1 MTSDRSNITTER
13 EFIHA
18 KHHKGIF
25 LSRKL
30 IKSGL
35 IVSIMTLIS
44 RVLGLV
50 RDVVIANVMGAG
62 AMADVFLFANKIP
75 NFFRRLFAEGA
86 FAQAFVPVLSEY
98 HTKDEVNAQNQYDN
112 KKNNQLSNQDVTLE
126 DSLKE
131 TRRLIAQVSGTLGV
145 IITLVTLFGMLASP
159 LFVILFGGGWFVD
172 WLNNGSDSVGGE
184 KFELAADLLK
194 ITFPYLWFISFTAL
208 AGAVLN
214 TMGRFAVAAFTPVL
228 LNIAIILMAIY
239 GADYTQSPAHALAW
253 GVFLGG
259 LVQFLFQMPFL
270 YKAGVLVKPC
280 WSWHSNGV
288 IKIRKLIIPALFGVS
303 VTQINL
309 LLDTLIASFLITGS
323 ISWLYY
329 ADRLLEFPL
338 GLFGIGI
345 ATVVLP
351 SLAKLHSKNDPK
363 QFTAT
368 LDWGIKVISLFG
380 WPALAGLMV
389 LAQPIIMVLFMRG
402 EFSQTDVIQVS
413 MALFAYLSGL
423 LSFMFIKVLAP
434 GYYARQDTKTPVKI
448 GIKAMVANMA
458 FNLMLAPFFGY
469 VGLAIATTLS
479 ATLNAWLLYRG
490 LKQAQIY
497 HLSSHTKVFIG
508 KLMLA
513 ASVMA
518 LVVYQLS
525 PDFDAWLSMLFFKQ
539 ILQLAFCIGAG
550 CASYFL
556 VIFLLGVRFSD
567 FTVKS

>member
-1 MTSDRSNITTER
+1 
-13 EFIHA
+13 
-18 KHHKGIF
+18 
-25 LSRKL
+25 
-30 IKSGL
+30 
-35 IVSIMTLIS
+35 MTLIS

-50 RDVVIANVMGAG
+50 RDVVIANVMGSG
-62 AMADVFLFANKIP
+62 VMADVFLFANKIP

-98 HTKDEVNAQNQYDN
+98 HTKDEAKAKIKSQVGD
-112 KKNNQLSNQDVTLE
+112 DVSS
-126 DSLKE
+126 DIAIDE
-131 TRRLIAQVSGTLGV
+131 TRRLISQVSGTLGV

-159 LFVILFGGGWFVD
+159 LFVVLFGGGWFVD
-172 WLNNGSDSVGGE
+172 WFSNGPESVGGE
-184 KFELAADLLK
+184 KFELASSLLK

-239 GADYTQSPAHALAW
+239 GAEYTQSPAYALAW
-253 GVFLGG
+253 GVFAGG
-259 LVQFLFQMPFL
+259 LVQFLFQIPFM

-288 IKIRKLIIPALFGVS
+288 TKIRKLIIPALFGVS

-309 LLDTLIASFLITGS
+309 LLDTLIASFLVTGS

-345 ATVVLP
+345 ATVILP
-351 SLAKLHSKNDPK
+351 SLSKLHSKNSAGE
-363 QFTAT
+363 FTAT

-402 EFSQTDVIQVS
+402 EFSQNDVLQVS

-448 GIKAMVANMA
+448 GIIAMVANMG

-469 VGLAIATTLS
+469 VGLAIATTMS

-490 LKQAQIY
+490 LKQAGVY
-497 HLSSHTKVFIG
+497 SLSKETKFFIG
-508 KLMLA
+508 KLMLSA
-513 ASVMA
+513 AVMA
-518 LVVYQLS
+518 MAVYQLS
-525 PDFDAWLSMLFFKQ
+525 NDFDVWLTMAFTEQ
-539 ILQLAFCIGAG
+539 ILQLILCIGGG
-550 CASYFL
+550 CISYFFT
-556 VIFLLGVRFSD
+556 IALLGVRLND
-567 FTVKS
+567 FKVKNNS

>member
-1 MTSDRSNITTER
+1 MS
-13 EFIHA
+13 
-18 KHHKGIF
+18 K
-25 LSRKL
+25 KL
-30 IKSGL
+30 IKSGV
-35 IVSIMTLIS
+35 IVSAMTLVS

-98 HTKDEVNAQNQYDN
+98 HTKDEINAESRGHVDN
-112 KKNNQLSNQDVTLE
+112 NGKLDV
-126 DSLKE
+126 SLDE

-145 IITLVTLFGMLASP
+145 IITLVTFFGMLASP

-172 WLNNGSDSVGGE
+172 WFHNGPESVGGE
-184 KFELAADLLK
+184 KFELASSLLK

-228 LNIAIILMAIY
+228 LNIAIILMAVY
-239 GADYTQSPAHALAW
+239 GAEYTQSPAYALAW
-253 GVFLGG
+253 GVFFGG
-259 LVQFLFQMPFL
+259 LIQFVFQIPFL

-280 WSWHSNGV
+280 WSWHSKGV
-288 IKIRKLIIPALFGVS
+288 TKIRKLIIPALFGVS

-345 ATVVLP
+345 ATVILP
-351 SLAKLHSKNDPK
+351 SLAKLHSKNSNTE
-363 QFTAT
+363 FTAT
-368 LDWGIKVISLFG
+368 LDWGIKIISLFG

-402 EFSQTDVIQVS
+402 EFSQETVIQVS
-413 MALFAYLSGL
+413 YALFAYLSGL

-448 GIKAMVANMA
+448 GIIAMVSNMA
-458 FNLMLAPFFGY
+458 FNLMLAPFFGF
-469 VGLAIATTLS
+469 VGLAIATTMS

-490 LKQAQIY
+490 LKQAGVY
-497 HLSSHTKVFIG
+497 YLSKSTKVFIG
-508 KLMLA
+508 KLVLSA
-513 ASVMA
+513 LVMA
-518 LVVYQLS
+518 GVLYQLS
-525 PDFDAWLSMLFFKQ
+525 NDFDVWLAMSFTEQ
-539 ILQLAFCIGAG
+539 VQQLIVCIGGG
-550 CASYFL
+550 CLSYF
-556 VIFLLGVRFSD
+556 VMIALLGVRLGD
-567 FTVKS
+567 FKVKN

>member
-1 MTSDRSNITTER
+1 MS
-13 EFIHA
+13 
-18 KHHKGIF
+18 K
-25 LSRKL
+25 KL

-35 IVSIMTLIS
+35 IVSAMTLIS

-62 AMADVFLFANKIP
+62 VMADVFLFANKIP

-98 HTKDEVNAQNQYDN
+98 HTRDEKIALINRDN
-112 KKNNQLSNQDVTLE
+112 NKNVIEEEQVI
-126 DSLKE
+126 SLDE

-145 IITLVTLFGMLASP
+145 VITLVTLFGMLASP
-159 LFVILFGGGWFVD
+159 LFVMLFGGGWFLD
-172 WLNNGSDSVGGE
+172 WLNNGSTSVGGE
-184 KFELAADLLK
+184 KFELAASLLK

-214 TMGRFAVAAFTPVL
+214 TLGQFAVAAFTPVL
-228 LNIAIILMAIY
+228 LNIAIIIMAIY
-239 GADYTQSPAHALAW
+239 GAEYTQSPAYALAW

-259 LVQFLFQMPFL
+259 LIQFLFQIPFL
-270 YKAGVLVKPC
+270 FKANVLVKPC
-280 WSWHSNGV
+280 WSWHSQGV
-288 IKIRKLIIPALFGVS
+288 TKIRKLIVPALFGVS

-351 SLAKLHSKNDPK
+351 SLSKLHSKNDPK
-363 QFTAT
+363 QFSAT

-402 EFSQTDVIQVS
+402 EFSQTDVLQVS

-448 GIKAMVANMA
+448 GIKAMVANMV

-469 VGLAIATTLS
+469 VGLAIATTMS
-479 ATLNAWLLYRG
+479 ATLNAWMLYRG
-490 LKQAQIY
+490 LKQANIY
-497 HLSSHTKVFIG
+497 HISINTKIFIG

-518 LVVYQLS
+518 AVVYQLS
-525 PDFDAWLSMLFFKQ
+525 ADFKVWLSMAFLEQ
-539 ILQLAFCIGAG
+539 IFQLVLCISVG
-550 CASYFL
+550 CLTYFIM
-556 VIFLLGVRFSD
+556 IFLLGIRLGD
-567 FTVKS
+567 FKVKN

>member
-1 MTSDRSNITTER
+1 
-13 EFIHA
+13 
-18 KHHKGIF
+18 
-25 LSRKL
+25 LSKKL
-30 IKSGL
+30 IKSGA
-35 IVSIMTLIS
+35 IVSFMTLVS

-50 RDVVIANVMGAG
+50 RDVVIANLMGAG

-98 HTKDEVNAQNQYDN
+98 HSQDEKNSLRQNTNNALMNA
-112 KKNNQLSNQDVTLE
+112 KV
-126 DSLKE
+126 SLDE

-159 LFVILFGGGWFVD
+159 LFVVLFGGGWFIE
-172 WLNNGSDSVGGE
+172 WLNSGPESVGGE
-184 KFELAADLLK
+184 KFELAASLLK
-194 ITFPYLWFISFTAL
+194 VTFPYLWFISFTAL

-214 TMGRFAVAAFTPVL
+214 TMGKFAVAAFTPVL
-228 LNIAIILMAIY
+228 LNIVIILMAIY
-239 GADYTQSPAHALAW
+239 GAEYTDSPAYALAW
-253 GVFLGG
+253 GVFIGG
-259 LVQFLFQMPFL
+259 LIQFLFQIPFL

-280 WSWHSNGV
+280 WSWHSKGV
-288 IKIRKLIIPALFGVS
+288 TKIRKLIVPALFGVS

-351 SLAKLHSKNDPK
+351 SLSKLHSNNDPK
-363 QFTAT
+363 QFSAT
-368 LDWGIKVISLFG
+368 LDWGIKVISFFG

-402 EFSQTDVIQVS
+402 EFSQADVLQVS

-458 FNLMLAPFFGY
+458 FNLMLAPFFGF

-479 ATLNAWLLYRG
+479 ATLNAWMLYRG
-490 LKQAQIY
+490 LKQAKIY
-497 HLSSHTKVFIG
+497 HLAKSTKIFMG
-508 KLMLA
+508 KLIFA

-518 LVVYQLS
+518 LVVHQLS
-525 PDFDAWLSMLFFKQ
+525 NDFEVWLNMTFFEQ
-539 ILQLAFCIGAG
+539 VTQLVLCISVG
-550 CASYFL
+550 CLSYFIM
-556 VIFLLGVRFSD
+556 IFVLGVRFKD
-567 FTVKS
+567 FKVES

>member
-1 MTSDRSNITTER
+1 
-13 EFIHA
+13 
-18 KHHKGIF
+18 
-25 LSRKL
+25 LSKKL
-30 IKSGL
+30 IKSGV
-35 IVSIMTLIS
+35 IVSAMTLVS

-98 HTKDEVNAQNQYDN
+98 HTKDEINAESRGHVDN
-112 KKNNQLSNQDVTLE
+112 NGKLDV
-126 DSLKE
+126 SLDE

-145 IITLVTLFGMLASP
+145 IITLVTFFGMLASP

-172 WLNNGSDSVGGE
+172 WFHNGPESVGGE
-184 KFELAADLLK
+184 KFELASSLLK

-228 LNIAIILMAIY
+228 LNIAIILMAVY
-239 GADYTQSPAHALAW
+239 GAEYTQSPAYALAW
-253 GVFLGG
+253 GVFFGG
-259 LVQFLFQMPFL
+259 LIQFVFQIPFL

-280 WSWHSNGV
+280 WSWHSKGV
-288 IKIRKLIIPALFGVS
+288 TKIRKLIIPALFGVS

-345 ATVVLP
+345 ATVILP
-351 SLAKLHSKNDPK
+351 SLAKLHSKNSNTE
-363 QFTAT
+363 FTAT
-368 LDWGIKVISLFG
+368 LDWGIKIISLFG

-402 EFSQTDVIQVS
+402 EFSQETVIQVS
-413 MALFAYLSGL
+413 YALFAYLSGL

-448 GIKAMVANMA
+448 GIIAMVSNMA
-458 FNLMLAPFFGY
+458 FNLMLAPFFGF
-469 VGLAIATTLS
+469 VGLAIATTMS

-490 LKQAQIY
+490 LKQAGVY
-497 HLSSHTKVFIG
+497 YLSKSTKVFIG
-508 KLMLA
+508 KLVLSA
-513 ASVMA
+513 LVMA

-525 PDFDAWLSMLFFKQ
+525 NDFDVWLAMSFTEQ
-539 ILQLAFCIGAG
+539 VQQLIVCIGCG
-550 CASYFL
+550 CLSYF
-556 VIFLLGVRFSD
+556 VMIALLGVRLGD
-567 FTVKS
+567 FKVKN

>member
-1 MTSDRSNITTER
+1 
-13 EFIHA
+13 
-18 KHHKGIF
+18 
-25 LSRKL
+25 
-30 IKSGL
+30 
-35 IVSIMTLIS
+35 MTLIS

-50 RDVVIANVMGAG
+50 RDVVIANVMGSG
-62 AMADVFLFANKIP
+62 VMADVFLFANKIP
-75 NFFRRLFAEGA
+75 NFLRRLFAEGA

-98 HTKDEVNAQNQYDN
+98 QVKDEEHSETSKQQNQHE
-112 KKNNQLSNQDVTLE
+112 Q
-126 DSLKE
+126 
-131 TRRLIAQVSGTLGV
+131 TRLLIAQVSGTLGV
-145 IITLVTLFGMLASP
+145 IITWVTLFGMIASPVVVALFGFGWFMDWYNDAPGAEKFDLAS
-159 LFVILFGGGWFVD
+159 
-172 WLNNGSDSVGGE
+172 N
-184 KFELAADLLK
+184 LLK

-228 LNIAIILMAIY
+228 LNIAIICMAIW
-239 GADYTQSPAHALAW
+239 GAPFTQSPAHALAW

-259 LVQFLFQMPFL
+259 LIQFIFQIPFL
-270 YKAGVLVKPC
+270 YKAGMLVKPK
-280 WSWHSNGV
+280 WAWQSEGV
-288 IKIRKLIIPALFGVS
+288 RKIRKLIIPALFGVS

-351 SLAKLHSKNDPK
+351 SLSKLHSKNNPSEFK
-363 QFTAT
+363 AT
-368 LDWGIKVISLFG
+368 LDWGLRVVSFFG

-402 EFSQTDVIQVS
+402 EFSQQDVLQVS

-458 FNLMLAPFFGY
+458 FNLMLAPFLGY
-469 VGLAIATTLS
+469 VGLALATTLS

-490 LKQAQIY
+490 LKSAGVYSLTTKTLIFIAKLVTSAAVMAIAVFQ
-497 HLSSHTKVFIG
+497 LSS
-508 KLMLA
+508 
-513 ASVMA
+513 
-518 LVVYQLS
+518 
-525 PDFDAWLSMLFFKQ
+525 DFDVWLVMSFIEQVQNLIMCI
-539 ILQLAFCIGAG
+539 ILGIITYLLMI
-550 CASYFL
+550 
-556 VIFLLGVRFSD
+556 ILLGVRLSD
-567 FTVKS
+567 FKVIKDEK

>member
-1 MTSDRSNITTER
+1 MS
-13 EFIHA
+13 
-18 KHHKGIF
+18 K
-25 LSRKL
+25 KL

-35 IVSIMTLIS
+35 IVSAMTLIS

-62 AMADVFLFANKIP
+62 VMADVFLFANKIP

-98 HTKDEVNAQNQYDN
+98 HTRDEKTALINRDN
-112 KKNNQLSNQDVTLE
+112 NKNVIEEEQVI
-126 DSLKE
+126 SLDE

-145 IITLVTLFGMLASP
+145 VITLVTLFGMLASP
-159 LFVILFGGGWFVD
+159 LFVMLFGGGWFLD
-172 WLNNGSDSVGGE
+172 WLNNGSTSVGGE
-184 KFELAADLLK
+184 KFELAASLLK

-214 TMGRFAVAAFTPVL
+214 TLGQFAVAAFTPVL
-228 LNIAIILMAIY
+228 LNIAIIIMAIY
-239 GADYTQSPAHALAW
+239 GAEYTQSPAYALAW

-259 LVQFLFQMPFL
+259 LIQFLFQIPFL
-270 YKAGVLVKPC
+270 FKANVLVKPC
-280 WSWHSNGV
+280 WSWHSQGV
-288 IKIRKLIIPALFGVS
+288 TKIRKLIVPALFGVS

-351 SLAKLHSKNDPK
+351 SLSKLHSKNDPK
-363 QFTAT
+363 QFSAT

-402 EFSQTDVIQVS
+402 EFSQTDVLQVS

-448 GIKAMVANMA
+448 GIKAMVANMV

-469 VGLAIATTLS
+469 VGLAIATTMS
-479 ATLNAWLLYRG
+479 ATLNAWMLYRG
-490 LKQAQIY
+490 LKQTNIY
-497 HLSSHTKVFIG
+497 HISINTKIFIG

-518 LVVYQLS
+518 AVVYQLS
-525 PDFDAWLSMLFFKQ
+525 ADFKVWLSMAFLEQ
-539 ILQLAFCIGAG
+539 IFQLVLCISVG
-550 CASYFL
+550 CLTYFIM
-556 VIFLLGVRFSD
+556 IFLLGIRLGD
-567 FTVKS
+567 FKVKN

>member
-1 MTSDRSNITTER
+1 MS
-13 EFIHA
+13 
-18 KHHKGIF
+18 K
-25 LSRKL
+25 KL
-30 IKSGL
+30 IRSGL
-35 IVSIMTLIS
+35 IVSAMTLIS

-62 AMADVFLFANKIP
+62 VMADVFLFANKIP

-98 HTKDEVNAQNQYDN
+98 HTRDEKSALIHTDKDNN
-112 KKNNQLSNQDVTLE
+112 KNVIEEEQVI
-126 DSLKE
+126 SLDE

-145 IITLVTLFGMLASP
+145 VITLVTLFGMLASP
-159 LFVILFGGGWFVD
+159 LFVMLFGGGWFLD
-172 WLNNGSDSVGGE
+172 WLNNGSTSVGGE
-184 KFELAADLLK
+184 KFELAASLLK

-214 TMGRFAVAAFTPVL
+214 TLGQFAVAAFTPVL

-239 GADYTQSPAHALAW
+239 GAEYTQSPAYALAW

-259 LVQFLFQMPFL
+259 LIQFLFQIPFL
-270 YKAGVLVKPC
+270 FKANVLVKPC
-280 WSWHSNGV
+280 WSWHSQGV
-288 IKIRKLIIPALFGVS
+288 TKIRKLIVPALFGVS

-351 SLAKLHSKNDPK
+351 SLSKLHSKNDPK
-363 QFTAT
+363 QFSAT

-402 EFSQTDVIQVS
+402 EFSQIDVLQVS

-448 GIKAMVANMA
+448 GIKAMVANMI

-469 VGLAIATTLS
+469 VGLAIATTMS
-479 ATLNAWLLYRG
+479 ATLNAWMLYRG
-490 LKQAQIY
+490 LKQANIYQI
-497 HLSSHTKVFIG
+497 STNTKIFIG
-508 KLMLA
+508 KLMFA
-513 ASVMA
+513 AGVMA
-518 LVVYQLS
+518 AVVYQLS
-525 PDFDAWLSMLFFKQ
+525 ADFNVWLSMFFLEQ
-539 ILQLAFCIGAG
+539 IFQLVLCISVG
-550 CASYFL
+550 CLSYF
-556 VIFLLGVRFSD
+556 VMIFLLGIRLGD
-567 FTVKS
+567 FKVKN

>member
-1 MTSDRSNITTER
+1 VRVL
-13 EFIHA
+13 
-18 KHHKGIF
+18 F
-25 LSRKL
+25 LSKKL

-35 IVSIMTLIS
+35 IVSVMTLIS

-62 AMADVFLFANKIP
+62 VMADVFLFANKIP

-98 HTKDEVNAQNQYDN
+98 HTKDEANAQS
-112 KKNNQLSNQDVTLE
+112 NNNT
-126 DSLKE
+126 SLDAPLDE
-131 TRRLIAQVSGTLGV
+131 TRLLIAQVSGTLGV

-172 WLNNGSDSVGGE
+172 WLNQGGDSAGGE
-184 KFELAADLLK
+184 KFELAANLLK

-228 LNIAIILMAIY
+228 LNVAIIIMAIY
-239 GADYTQSPAHALAW
+239 GADYTQSPAHSLAW

-259 LVQFLFQMPFL
+259 FIQFVFQIPFL
-270 YKAGVLVKPC
+270 YRARVLVKPK
-280 WSWHSNGV
+280 WAWHSNGV
-288 IKIRKLIIPALFGVS
+288 TKIRKLIVPALFGVS

-351 SLAKLHSKNDPK
+351 SLSKLHSKNNK
-363 QFTAT
+363 AEFTAT

-402 EFSQTDVIQVS
+402 EFTQNDVMQVS

-423 LSFMFIKVLAP
+423 LSFMIIKILAP

-448 GIKAMVANMA
+448 GIKAMVANMV

-469 VGLAIATTLS
+469 VGLAIATTMS

-490 LKQAQIY
+490 LK
-497 HLSSHTKVFIG
+497 
-508 KLMLA
+508 A
-513 ASVMA
+513 AHI
-518 LVVYQLS
+518 YQLS
-525 PDFDAWLSMLFFKQ
+525 KSTKIFISKLIVSAMVMAAVVFKLSADFNSWLGMSFIEQ
-539 ILQLAFCIGAG
+539 VSQLVFCISFGVL
-550 CASYFL
+550 SYFAMIL
-556 VIFLLGVRFSD
+556 LLGIRLND
-567 FTVKS
+567 FKVKS

>member
-1 MTSDRSNITTER
+1 M
-13 EFIHA
+13 
-18 KHHKGIF
+18 
-25 LSRKL
+25 
-30 IKSGL
+30 
-35 IVSIMTLIS
+35 IVSVMTLAS

-62 AMADVFLFANKIP
+62 VMADVFLFANKIP

-98 HTKDEVNAQNQYDN
+98 HTKDEVNAEVNGHVGEHVM
-112 KKNNQLSNQDVTLE
+112 LDVPL
-126 DSLKE
+126 DE

-145 IITLVTLFGMLASP
+145 IVTLVTLFGMLASP

-172 WLNNGSDSVGGE
+172 WFNNGSDSVGGE
-184 KFELAADLLK
+184 KFELAANLLK

-228 LNIAIILMAIY
+228 LNIAIIIMAVY
-239 GADYTQSPAHALAW
+239 GAEYTQSPAYALAW
-253 GVFLGG
+253 GVFFGG
-259 LVQFLFQMPFL
+259 LIQFLFQIPFL

-280 WSWHSNGV
+280 WSWHSTGV
-288 IKIRKLIIPALFGVS
+288 TKIRKLIVPALFGVS

-351 SLAKLHSKNDPK
+351 SLAKLHSKNNPK
-363 QFTAT
+363 EFTAT
-368 LDWGIKVISLFG
+368 LDWGIKIISLFG

-402 EFSQTDVIQVS
+402 EFSQNDVLQVS

-448 GIKAMVANMA
+448 GIVAMASNMA

-469 VGLAIATTLS
+469 VGLAMATTMS

-490 LKQAQIY
+490 LKQAGIY
-497 HLSSHTKVFIG
+497 HLSKNTKIFIG
-508 KLMLA
+508 KLVLSA
-513 ASVMA
+513 LVMA

-525 PDFDAWLSMLFFKQ
+525 SDFDVWLAMSFAEQ
-539 ILQLAFCIGAG
+539 VSQLIMCIGG
-550 CASYFL
+550 GFLSYFVMVL
-556 VIFLLGVRFSD
+556 FLGVRLND
-567 FTVKS
+567 FKVKAR